1 MRVLMTASELVVT
14 DDRADRRDYPC
25 GPVMILTGEVSL
37 LSGGAGPV
45 ARLSAASTPRVCV
58 PAPSAS
64 GAAEPAGRPRRTRG
78 APRPCKTTPSP
89 VSGPSAI
96 TVTLPAA
103 LRNVARQMLE
113 AGNPEDVSLRGLS
126 RRIGISVTTVYRHFS
141 SRDDLMASVAVEGFH
156 ELTAA
161 LEAAAADP
169 NAIAAVGLAYLDFA
183 LSRRGMFRL
192 MFGPLLAQRSKY
204 PALRTAADA
213 AFGVIERAGPSGQP
227 EDHKDTAGIV
237 ALGLIHG
244 ISELLI
250 GNLVP

>member
-1 MRVLMTASELVVT
+1 VRTPSAIKQKGEKG
-14 DDRADRRDYPC
+14 
-25 GPVMILTGEVSL
+25 GPKAAPVAVQ
-37 LSGGAGPV
+37 AV
-45 ARLSAASTPRVCV
+45 ARLSAGQH
-58 PAPSAS
+58 AS
-64 GAAEPAGRPRRTRG
+64 GVRPGAECEWGCGAGRPATQNEG
-78 APRPCKTTPSP
+78 
-89 VSGPSAI
+89 SAE
-96 TVTLPAA
+96 TMQDNAVTSLRSICDHRNVPAA

-161 LEAAAADP
+161 LEAAADP

-250 GNLVP
+250 GNLVPSSDARQLAQQIFA